1 MNSGTTTTAVQA
13 TSVAARVAALA
24 PGKGILAVTGAN
36 GQWLDLAA
44 AFLGAGV
51 LLVTRR
57 RMTT

>member
-1 MNSGTTTTAVQA
+1 MIAGATTSTVQISSA
-13 TSVAARVAALA
+13 AARVAAPA
-24 PGKGILAVTGAN
+24 PGLAATAVN

-57 RMTT
+57 RMRTA